1 MPYAVVCICVLW
13 LTAALVC
20 STRVLTVAVDT
31 PHPLLKR
38 QHALT
43 FRISQQQSDRVLV
56 SSFVEHF

>member
-31 PHPLLKR
+31 PHLLLKQ
-38 QHALT
+38 QHALS
-43 FRISQQQSDRVLV
+43 FHISQQQSDGVLV
-56 SSFVEHF
+56 SSYVEHF